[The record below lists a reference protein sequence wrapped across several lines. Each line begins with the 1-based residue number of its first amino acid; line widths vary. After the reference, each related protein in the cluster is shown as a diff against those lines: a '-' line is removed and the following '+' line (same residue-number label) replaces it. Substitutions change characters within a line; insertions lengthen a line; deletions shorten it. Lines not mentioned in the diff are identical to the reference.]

1 MFSVPRWHLGHG
13 GGGGHSVAEDA
24 VRTLRTEAVG
34 SAIRQAGRS
43 RVPSGETVAAFAG
56 TWVNPARG
64 SRACQDGFPAGG
76 SKRS

>member
-13 GGGGHSVAEDA
+13 GRGGHSVAEDA

-43 RVPSGETVAAFAG
+43 RVPSGGTVAAFAG
-56 TWVNPARG
+56 TWVNPAHG
-64 SRACQDGFPAGG
+64 SCACQDGFPAGG